1 MEGLKCAWGWRVSEG
16 DGEIKSDM
24 VFLNV
29 ILLWLGHVEGSVRVE
44 RGGGR
49 GG

>member
-1 MEGLKCAWGWRVSEG
+1 MEGLTCAWGWRVSEG

-24 VFLNV
+24 VFFDDSFVVVRSRGGL
-29 ILLWLGHVEGSVRVE
+29 VRVE
-44 RGGGR
+44 RGGGT